1 MLASYV
7 KQGRFYKSVVEDGRD
22 IIFVVDFEG
31 KILYHNKSVYGTLGY
46 PGVSLVGKIFFD
58 YVEPVT
64 VEVFKKQYSKAIRK
78 AYTSGVECKF
88 LCKDKTYKYLEFN
101 AINLWTKEKMPGLIL
116 DCRDVTQR
124 KKDADE
130 LLRAQKAKEQ
140 FLANISHEI
149 RTPINGIAGM
159 ANLLSQNPDTSQRDA
174 YLQAI
179 ISATNNLKV
188 IINDILDLASIDSGK
203 IKLEKIG
210 FNLND
215 LLATLVQTFQV
226 QALEKK
232 IGLTYQLSQPKVV
245 LIGDP
250 VRLNQILINLLS
262 NALKFTQQGSIQ
274 ISAQIEKADA
284 RHALLKIDVSDTG
297 IGIAKDKLK
306 RIFESF
312 SQADASVTRKY
323 GGTGLGL
330 TIVKQLVKL
339 QRGTIKVVS
348 EEGKGSVFSATLPYL
363 IGKPQDITE
372 LSARATED
380 QSQKESLSQL
390 KILLVEDNEI
400 NQLYASTILRSWKCE
415 TTVAENGVVA
425 LERLKSTV
433 FDVILMDIQMPVM
446 DGFETTLAIR
456 KGNVQSAI
464 PIIALTANATQN
476 HIERCIELGMNDFLS
491 KPFAPED
498 LYRMLIKFTQEKE
511 ISIKRTKNEITQPT
525 SIVTP
530 NLAHLQKVSSNDL
543 VFIRDMVDTF
553 IQTSASR
560 LADLQKS
567 LASRDI
573 NQIGKIL
580 HQLKPSLTM
589 LGFNSLKEMA
599 DQLEQSSETG
609 SLSDQAAEEFI
620 TLLGQAIESCK
631 KMKGGN

>member
-1 MLASYV
+1 MLTSYV
-7 KQGRFYKSVVEDGRD
+7 KQGKFYKSVVEDGRD

-46 PGVSLVGKIFFD
+46 SRASLIGKNFFD

-64 VEVFKKQYSKAIRK
+64 LEPFKKQYKKAIRK

-101 AINLWTKEKMPGLIL
+101 AINLWTKEKIPGLIL

-140 FLANISHEI
+140 FLTNISHEI

-159 ANLLSQNPDTSQRDA
+159 ANLLSQNPDTSQREA

-215 LLATLVQTFQV
+215 LLTTLVQTFQV
-226 QALEKK
+226 QALEKR
-232 IGLTYQLSQPKVV
+232 IDLTYQLSQPKVI

-262 NALKFTQQGSIQ
+262 NALKFTQEGRIQ
-274 ISAQIEKADA
+274 ISAQIEKIDA

-372 LSARATED
+372 LTARATED
-380 QSQKESLSQL
+380 QSQKETLSQL

-456 KGNVQSAI
+456 KGNLQSSI

-476 HIERCIELGMNDFLS
+476 HIERCLELGMNDFLS

-498 LYRMLIKFTQEKE
+498 LYRMLIKFTQGKDL
-511 ISIKRTKNEITQPT
+511 SSKRTKTETTQPV
-525 SIVTP
+525 SIITP
-530 NLAHLQKVSSNDL
+530 NLDHLRKVSSNDL
-543 VFIRDMVDTF
+543 SFVRDMVDTF
-553 IQTSASR
+553 IQTGSNR

-567 LASRDI
+567 LASGDM
-573 NQIGKIL
+573 NQIGKIM

-589 LGFNSLKEMA
+589 LGFNSLKEIA
-599 DQLEQSSETG
+599 NQLEQSAETG
-609 SLSDQAAEEFI
+609 NLSDQSAKEFI
-620 TLLGQAIESCK
+620 TLLDQAVKACRKLKIV
-631 KMKGGN
+631 